1 MTDHDLDQVEPPRRR
16 RSGAAARPGRAGP
29 AITDVARL
37 AGVSHQT
44 VSRVLNQH
52 PNVREQTR
60 LRVLAAIQELD
71 YHPSGAAR
79 TLATGRSTVLGV
91 VTQNSTLF
99 GPSSLLFGL
108 EQAAASDFDVT
119 VTALRSLD
127 GIALTRAVRRYIDQ
141 QVAGVVVIAP
151 LVTARDA
158 LADLPERVPIVL
170 VDGSPDAGKALV
182 SGDQSAGARLA
193 TEHLL
198 SLGHRNVWH
207 VSGPNTWL
215 DSIGR
220 VEGWQAA
227 LRDAGI
233 EPPPLIEGDW
243 FPDSGYRAGHLL
255 ARIPEATA
263 VFAANDHMALGI
275 IRAMHELGRRMP
287 DDLSIVGFDDV
298 PEAAFFTP
306 ALTTVRLDFAEIGHQ
321 AIQLLREQIASGGS
335 ASCRVVQPALVV
347 RDSAT
352 APPGDR

>member
-1 MTDHDLDQVEPPRRR
+1 
-16 RSGAAARPGRAGP
+16 
-29 AITDVARL
+29 
-37 AGVSHQT
+37 
-44 VSRVLNQH
+44 
-52 PNVREQTR
+52 
-60 LRVLAAIQELD
+60 
-71 YHPSGAAR
+71 
-79 TLATGRSTVLGV
+79 VLGV

-119 VTALRSLD
+119 ITALRSLD
-127 GIALTRAVRRYIDQ
+127 GIALTRAVRRYLDQ

-170 VDGSPDAGKALV
+170 VDGSPEAGKALV
-182 SGDQSAGARLA
+182 TADQSAGARLA

-243 FPDSGYRAGHLL
+243 LPASGYRAGHLL

-275 IRAMHELGRRMP
+275 IRAMHEIGRRMP
-287 DDLSIVGFDDV
+287 EELSIVGFDDV

-306 ALTTVRLDFAEIGHQ
+306 ALTTVRLDFAEIGRH
-321 AIQLLREQIASGGS
+321 AMQLLREQIDSGGS

-352 APPGDR
+352 APPATR

>member
-1 MTDHDLDQVEPPRRR
+1 MDDSSQESPSPAR
-16 RSGAAARPGRAGP
+16 RSTPARPGRAGA

-44 VSRVLNQH
+44 VSRVLNRH

-71 YHPSGAAR
+71 YHPSSVAR

-99 GPSSLLFGL
+99 GPTSLLFGL
-108 EQAAASDFDVT
+108 EQAAASDFDVA
-119 VTALRSLD
+119 VTTLKSLD
-127 GIALTRAVRRYIDQ
+127 GPALTRAVRRYIDQ
-141 QVAGVVVIAP
+141 QVAGIVVIAP

-158 LADLPERVPIVL
+158 LAELPDGVPIVL
-170 VDGSPDAGKALV
+170 VDGSPEAGKALV
-182 SGDQSAGARLA
+182 TADQSAGARLA

-227 LRDAGI
+227 LGDAGI

-243 FPDSGYRAGHLL
+243 SPASGYRAGRLL

-287 DDLSIVGFDDV
+287 DQLSIVGFDDV
-298 PEAAFFTP
+298 PEAAYFTP
-306 ALTTVRLDFAEIGHQ
+306 ALTTVGLDFTEIGRQ
-321 AIQLLREQIASGGS
+321 ALALLREQIESPGS
-335 ASCRVVQPALVV
+335 AGRRVIQPALVV
-347 RDSAT
+347 RDSVA
-352 APPGDR
+352 APPVG